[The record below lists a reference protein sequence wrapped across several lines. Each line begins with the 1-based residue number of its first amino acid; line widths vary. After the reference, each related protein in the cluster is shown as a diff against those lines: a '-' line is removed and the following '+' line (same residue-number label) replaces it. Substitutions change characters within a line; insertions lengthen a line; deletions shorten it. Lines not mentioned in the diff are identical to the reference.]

1 MEAFLRLC
9 RWDARSARFT
19 SLKMRLAADRPRAW
33 CRPSALNLVQRKSGI
48 SFRTRRPH
56 IRAAA
61 GLAAVGRLLVPIEI
75 RPHVGTP
82 LAAGLAHKPRGG
94 RPQNRMKV
102 PISRPAAKDQSPR
115 VQAETTRTRSRCC
128 SSYSFSVIAADL
140 LPGGPRRGLGLS
152 QIGRQMPAL
161 LGFTFLDLKCGS
173 ASSRAVPPA

>member
-1 MEAFLRLC
+1 MFEPGGGGIPRRTLCCRTRCGSHFHSYGFAPWSPRSFLSC
-9 RWDARSARFT
+9 RTRGASVGRIFRRPSAIARHPG
-19 SLKMRLAADRPRAW
+19 RLAA
-33 CRPSALNLVQRKSGI
+33 
-48 SFRTRRPH
+48 
-56 IRAAA
+56 
-61 GLAAVGRLLVPIEI
+61 PIEI
-75 RPHVGTP
+75 RPHVCTA

-161 LGFTFLDLKCGS
+161 LGFTFLDLKRGS